1 MNTIQKLEEIAEEED
16 WIAFAK
22 KLRSAM
28 LSYEDYGLGNKDE
41 VLSKVAALQ
50 GKNPASLQNPL
61 SAEKWIADYFPEK
74 YPRKNHEIAMT
85 NVLLLKQIHSLSTK
99 AAAIYSQKVF
109 ASEISRNELK
119 QALEQVKKA
128 EGVEGTVGH
137 ERWRRAH
144 NFTQLAEEY
153 IFENAA
159 RLIDWPDAVVKFRNK
174 EASLPCDLE
183 VWSGGVPVVAVEL
196 KFARQKSTRSNRA
209 ETLGLASLLSNEFH
223 EVFLIYSHGPVRP
236 IKEIVQLRDELNLSN
251 VKIATLDENLC
262 CSEPEKALR
271 FW

>member
-1 MNTIQKLEEIAEEED
+1 MKTIQKLEEIAEEKN

-28 LSYEDYGLGNKDE
+28 LSYEDYGLGNKGE

-61 SAEKWIADYFPEK
+61 SAEKWIADFFPEE
-74 YPRKNHEIAMT
+74 YHRKNHEIAMT
-85 NVLLLKQIHSLSTK
+85 NVLLLKQIHSLSAN
-99 AAAIYSQKVF
+99 AAALYSPRVF
-109 ASEISRNELK
+109 ASEIGRSELK
-119 QALEQVKKA
+119 QALEKVKKA
-128 EGVEGTVGH
+128 EGVQGTVGH
-137 ERWRRAH
+137 ERWQRAH

-153 IFENAA
+153 ILENLS
-159 RLIDWPDAVVKFRNK
+159 RLIDWPDAVVRFRNK

-196 KFARQKSTRSNRA
+196 KVARQKSTRSNRA

-223 EVFLIYSHGPVRP
+223 EVLLIYSHGPVRP
-236 IKEIVQLRDELNLSN
+236 IKEIVQLRNELNLSK
-251 VKIATLDENLC
+251 VRIATLDESLC
-262 CSEPEKALR
+262 RTEPQKALR